1 MTALILKFTLAP
13 AFVVCASLVARRYGP
28 QIGGLAAALPVVAG
42 PILFILALERGRTF
56 AAHAAAGTC
65 LGLVSL
71 TAFVVVYGTLASR
84 VNWALSLAIG
94 WLAFIVSTA
103 ILSPL
108 PLNPILVLLLAWSAF
123 AGAFA
128 LVPHGERR
136 QAHAGRLPPVWDL
149 PLRGLS
155 VLALV
160 VLLTTVAG
168 ALGPRLSGLLTPFP
182 IVTSILAAFTHVQ
195 HGEHETLRLLRGF
208 LTGFFAFALFCFT
221 LSLTLGSLGTGT
233 AFALA
238 SAVALVAQGAA
249 LFLQPRSWPL
259 TEAIE

>member
-1 MTALILKFTLAP
+1 MTALILKLTLAP
-13 AFVVCASLVARRYGP
+13 AFVMCASLVARRYGSR
-28 QIGGLAAALPVVAG
+28 IGGLAAALPVVAG
-42 PILFILALERGRTF
+42 PILFILTLERGRTF

-71 TAFVVVYGTLASR
+71 TAFVVMYGTLVSR
-84 VNWALSLAIG
+84 VNWALSLAVG

-123 AGAFA
+123 AGALA

-136 QAHAGRLPPVWDL
+136 DHAGRLPPAWDL
-149 PLRGLS
+149 PLRGVS

-160 VLLTTVAG
+160 VVLTTVAG
-168 ALGPRLSGLLTPFP
+168 TLGPRLSGLLTPFP

-208 LTGFFAFALFCFT
+208 LSGFFAFALFCFT
-221 LSLTLGSLGTGT
+221 LSVTLSRLGTGT

-249 LFLQPRSWPL
+249 LCLQPRSWPL